1 MTIRCAYRLSNNS
14 KRRKDMKGKTT
25 RDIEISQFE
34 KKENLVG
41 WLVVESYLDGLEE
54 VASELFND
62 PEYKKRFNALRRYCN
77 KQLYGDSKCDSTE
90 IEVIIYK
97 EKQRGRA

>member
-1 MTIRCAYRLSNNS
+1 MKSNTIQ
-14 KRRKDMKGKTT
+14 
-25 RDIEISQFE
+25 DIELPQIE
-34 KKENLVG
+34 KRQCLVG

-62 PEYKKRFNALRRYCN
+62 PEYKKRYNALRRYCN
-77 KQLYGDSKCDSTE
+77 KQLYGDNKCDSAD
-90 IEVIIYK
+90 IEVVIYK